1 MVGFDCFR
9 LLESVRMDILRMLV
23 ALVLV
28 FCSLAVALQFVLGP
42 IYGDIGQAELA
53 VWYYLD
59 MLMAVSIVIT
69 VAVQLQRKRAADRSR
84 GDNLNRE
91 RLEANVMFYLSLIV
105 VLWFFRNWFDFL
117 SSDPIGDQSAA
128 TMVIW
133 YILDPLLVILV
144 GLTGMRLWRSSAPS
158 GNYMNSGRN

>member
-1 MVGFDCFR
+1 
-9 LLESVRMDILRMLV
+9 MDILRMLV
-23 ALVLV
+23 ALILV

-59 MLMAVSIVIT
+59 MLMAVAIVIT

-84 GDNLNRE
+84 GDGLNRE

-105 VLWFFRNWFDFL
+105 ALWFFRNWLDFL

-133 YILDPLLVILV
+133 YILDPMLVILV
-144 GLTGMRLWRSSAPS
+144 GLTGMRLWRNSAPS
-158 GNYMNSGRN
+158 GSYMNSGRN